1 MVFMNAVEHDKIY
14 AQVSHF
20 GLRFNKK
27 QCFGNFFHKLIFIL
41 NPRRHLFGHFFNNS
55 SYQKY

>member
-1 MVFMNAVEHDKIY
+1 MKMVFMNAVEHDKIY

-27 QCFGNFFHKLIFIL
+27 
-41 NPRRHLFGHFFNNS
+41 
-55 SYQKY
+55 Y